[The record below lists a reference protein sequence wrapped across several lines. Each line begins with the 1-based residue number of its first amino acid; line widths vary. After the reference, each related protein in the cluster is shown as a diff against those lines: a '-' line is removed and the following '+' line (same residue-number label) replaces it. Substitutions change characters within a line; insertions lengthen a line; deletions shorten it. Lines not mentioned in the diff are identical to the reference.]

1 MISIYLSLY
10 IYIHNYIYTCIYDT
24 FRISGIQVAVQTIW
38 PSTEAGMDFA
48 GVYGVS
54 GQRFCEKA
62 RMSCRNS
69 YNLEYGSA
77 FQHQTFVVRD
87 ICCKSCSEADSGDG
101 DQL

>member
-1 MISIYLSLY
+1 
-10 IYIHNYIYTCIYDT
+10 
-24 FRISGIQVAVQTIW
+24 
-38 PSTEAGMDFA
+38 MDFA

-101 DQL
+101 DQLWQVQFDDMDPESQQNRNLIDNAPGAQATDLRTVRKAFVC